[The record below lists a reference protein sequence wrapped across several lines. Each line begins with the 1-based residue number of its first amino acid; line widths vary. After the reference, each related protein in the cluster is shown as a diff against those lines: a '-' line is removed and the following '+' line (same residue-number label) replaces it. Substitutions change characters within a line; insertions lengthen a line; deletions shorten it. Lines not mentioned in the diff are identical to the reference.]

1 MPEHRH
7 RDVAKGRNIR
17 AAVGSAVFAAA
28 CGVWIYGAL
37 SSPVLD
43 GERARQKAYIDE
55 VLGKSPR
62 QPAPPEAP
70 VAAPSGEPAF
80 ARAYWTRYP
89 DVGADPYYGA
99 NGELGLPGARAH
111 YNRHGRFEGR
121 RWGLSD

>member
-1 MPEHRH
+1 M
-7 RDVAKGRNIR
+7 
-17 AAVGSAVFAAA
+17 GSAVFAAA

-37 SSPVLD
+37 SSPGLD

-55 VLGKSPR
+55 VLGKSLR

-70 VAAPSGEPAF
+70 VAAPSEEPAF

-99 NGELGLPGARAH
+99 NGELGRRGARQH